1 MLLLWKYCICNFAG
15 KNIVYLQNLIKGLN
29 LTMSLTSLQFY
40 IINELIS
47 YNSKN
52 NVGENKWYLCD
63 YYESKYSKKIEKL
76 YTLIFK

>member
-1 MLLLWKYCICNFAG
+1 MWKCCICNFAHR
-15 KNIVYLQNLIKGLN
+15 NIVYLQNLIKGLN

-47 YNSKN
+47 YNNKN

-63 YYESKYSKKIEKL
+63 YYESKYSKKIEN
-76 YTLIFK
+76 YTL